1 MENAQTKSE
10 FLKYE
15 IRKSITQK
23 SLVKKDKTED

>member
-15 IRKSITQK
+15 IRKLITQK
-23 SLVKKDKTED
+23 PLLKKRN